1 MNLQPIFNIA
11 EICHQHG
18 LKDVVLSPG
27 SRCAPLTLAFTR
39 HPEMNCKTIS
49 DERSAGF
56 IALGMSQI
64 TQLPSTLICTSG
76 SAAYNYAPAV
86 AEAFFQQ
93 VPLLI
98 LTADRPP
105 EWLDQFDG
113 QTIHQEHIYGSHVK
127 KSYSLPADLSNED
140 AEWHCYRIVSEAINE
155 AKRYPQGPVHI
166 NIPLREPFYPR
177 GEEGIIFNKEVP
189 FFLESPSNI
198 ELPLKD
204 LEQLIDTWKNTQRKL
219 IIGGQEEKSEEII
232 NLLDHLSEN
241 QKVPFLGDVISNLHD
256 AEHVI
261 SHSDIFLGQG
271 KSGLHESLQPE
282 MIVTFG
288 KSVISKNLKLF
299 LRKFKPKV
307 HWHIQ
312 PAGPVADTYK
322 SLTKIIRTH
331 PYHLLK
337 QLSALEIS
345 EDFNTQKQE
354 NFYRVWEIE
363 ERKTRR
369 FLSEFFP
376 QEPLGEFEIIKR
388 VLDIAEH
395 SNIHLSNSM
404 AVRYANFI
412 GIKSGTYNLVFA
424 NRGTSGIDGCSS
436 TAVGSVLASTR
447 KTLLITGDLAFFY
460 DRNAFWH
467 NYPLKN
473 LKILLLN
480 NHAGGIFR
488 IINGPSEQPEL
499 EEYFETKQKL
509 NAKSLADEFSIH
521 YIKCDRRSKLKNQL
535 KEFWEIEDPVI
546 LELESNS
553 AENKEILDQFKT
565 SIKTNS

>member
-1 MNLQPIFNIA
+1 LNLQPIFNIA

-27 SRCAPLTLAFTR
+27 SRCAPLTLAFSR
-39 HPEMNCKTIS
+39 HQSINCKTIS

-56 IALGMSQI
+56 IGLGISQI
-64 TQLPSTLICTSG
+64 TKQPTTLVCTSG
-76 SAAYNYAPAV
+76 SAAFNYAPAI

-113 QTIHQEHIYGSHVK
+113 QTIHQENIYGSHVK
-127 KSYSLPADLSNED
+127 KSYSLPVDLTHED
-140 AEWHCYRIVSEAINE
+140 AQWHCYRIVSEAINE
-155 AKRYPQGPVHI
+155 AKRHPQGPVHI
-166 NIPLREPFYPR
+166 NIPLREPLYPK

-189 FFLESPSNI
+189 VFI
-198 ELPLKD
+198 ETPTNYGLPLEE
-204 LEQLIDTWKNTQRKL
+204 LEQLIDSWKNTQRKL
-219 IIGGQEEKSEEII
+219 IIGGQEAKSEEIAT
-232 NLLDHLSEN
+232 LLDQLAEN

-256 AEHVI
+256 GEHVI

-299 LRKFKPKV
+299 LRKFKPKI

-312 PAGPVADTYK
+312 PSGAVADTYK
-322 SLTKIIRTH
+322 SLTKIIRTS
-331 PYHLLK
+331 PQDLLK
-337 QLSALEIS
+337 QLAALEIN

-369 FLSEFFP
+369 FISEFFP
-376 QEPLGEFEIIKR
+376 QEPLAEFEIIKE
-388 VLDIAEH
+388 VLESVEH
-395 SNIHLSNSM
+395 TNIHLSNSM

-412 GIKSGTYNLVFA
+412 GLKPGTNNQIFA

-436 TAVGSVLASTR
+436 TAVGSVIASA
-447 KTLLITGDLAFFY
+447 KNTLLITGDLAFFY

-467 NYPLKN
+467 NYPLKK

-499 EEYFETKQKL
+499 EEFFETKQKL
-509 NAKSLADEFSIH
+509 TAKSLADEFDIN

-535 KEFWEIEDPVI
+535 KEFLETEDPVI
-546 LELESNS
+546 LEIESDSTDNKVILE
-553 AENKEILDQFKT
+553 QFKT
-565 SIKTNS
+565 TLKTNA